1 MKQHDRIRRVRLAM
15 HFATLQKLIV
25 AIEEEFPIL
34 EYLIIWS
41 GSEDITTLVGFPET
55 FHAPNLRHLV
65 LFGFTLPIGC
75 RLLTNATRLVTLCL
89 FMTHPSIYVHP
100 NTLLQWLSFMPLL
113 ETLNITFFLLPD
125 DEVEWQLTHPP
136 VMTPVTLPNLR
147 HFSFQGRSTYLDSLV
162 HRITPCPEKVEIRF
176 FNQSTFSDLC
186 LLQFMKTRWNLKLES
201 AKFKFSGWQVI
212 AAVYPHGE
220 AEMYALSIAVTPSNL
235 DLNWQA
241 SSVAQISNLFR
252 QIFAAMER
260 LTFELMEDVD
270 DDVECL
276 GINHIEWR
284 QVFSS
289 FSNVK
294 TLRIDNRL
302 VKEVSRCLESNDGK
316 YPLELL
322 PELQELTCCGRG
334 NIGDAFTSFI
344 HARQN
349 AGRPCKVD
357 CVAALV
363 RNAPAPLPK

>member
-1 MKQHDRIRRVRLAM
+1 
-15 HFATLQKLIV
+15 
-25 AIEEEFPIL
+25 
-34 EYLIIWS
+34 
-41 GSEDITTLVGFPET
+41 
-55 FHAPNLRHLV
+55 
-65 LFGFTLPIGC
+65 
-75 RLLTNATRLVTLCL
+75 
-89 FMTHPSIYVHP
+89 
-100 NTLLQWLSFMPLL
+100 MPLL

-125 DEVEWQLTHPP
+125 DEVEWQITHPP

-176 FNQSTFSDLC
+176 FNQSTFSDPC

-349 AGRPCKVD
+349 AGRPITLTRC
-357 CVAALV
+357 
-363 RNAPAPLPK
+363 